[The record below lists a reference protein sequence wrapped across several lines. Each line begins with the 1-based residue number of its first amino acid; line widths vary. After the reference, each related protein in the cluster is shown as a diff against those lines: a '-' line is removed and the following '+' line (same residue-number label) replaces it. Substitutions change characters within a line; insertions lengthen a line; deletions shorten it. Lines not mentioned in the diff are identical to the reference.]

1 MRRALAGALIGLLL
15 LVGSAVAA
23 VVPVPPLTARVTD
36 QTGSLDSDQT
46 QALETKLAAFE
57 HSKGSQFAVLI
68 VPTTGDET
76 IEQFSIRVTDV
87 WKLGRK
93 GVDDGA
99 LLLIAKDD
107 RRARIE
113 VGRGLEGVIP
123 DAIANRIIDEDLRP
137 KFREGD
143 FAGGLQAAVDRMIGL
158 VNGEALPPPK
168 PEAEFDTHKADQRHL
183 FNALIA
189 AFFIANALRQL
200 LAGVAPIGRASVT
213 GVVVTVAVCLLWSF
227 GLLALGLGVFGFLFG
242 LIPSGSGRFA
252 GSGGYGGWG
261 GGWGG
266 GSGGGGGFGGG
277 FSGGGGGFSGGGAS
291 GGW

>member
-1 MRRALAGALIGLLL
+1 MRRAFAAALIGLLL
-15 LVGSAVAA
+15 FVGSAFAA
-23 VVPVPPLTARVTD
+23 VIPVPPLTARVTD
-36 QTGSLDSDQT
+36 QTGTLDSAQA
-46 QALETKLAAFE
+46 QALEAKLAAFE
-57 HSKGSQFAVLI
+57 KSKGSQFAVLI

-76 IEQFSIRVTDV
+76 IEQFSIRVVDQ

-99 LLLIAKDD
+99 LLLVAKDD
-107 RRARIE
+107 RKARIE

-143 FAGGLQAAVDRMIGL
+143 FAGGLQGALDRMIGL
-158 VNGEALPPPK
+158 VNGEPLPPPK
-168 PEAEFDTHKADQRHL
+168 PEGEYDSHKVDEHDL
-183 FNALIA
+183 LTPLIV
-189 AFFIANALRQL
+189 AFVIANALRQL
-200 LAGVAPIGRASVT
+200 LAGVAPIGRASVI
-213 GVVVTVAVCLLWSF
+213 GVVVTIAICLVWSF
-227 GLLALGLGVFGFLFG
+227 GLLAIGLGVLGFLFG
-242 LIPSGSGRFA
+242 LIPSGGGRFA
-252 GSGGYGGWG
+252 SSGGSGGWG

-266 GSGGGGGFGGG
+266 GSSGGGG

>member
-1 MRRALAGALIGLLL
+1 VAALLL
-15 LVGSAVAA
+15 LAGNAFAA
-23 VVPVPPLTARVTD
+23 AIPVPPLTARVTD
-36 QTGSLDSDQT
+36 QTGTLDAGQS
-46 QALETKLAAFE
+46 QALEAKLAAFE
-57 HSKGSQFAVLI
+57 KSKGSQIAVLI

-76 IEQFSIRVTDV
+76 IEQFSIRVVDQ

-99 LLLIAKDD
+99 LLLVAKDD
-107 RRARIE
+107 RKARIE

-168 PEAEFDTHKADQRHL
+168 PEGEYDSNKVDQHDL
-183 FNALIA
+183 FTPLIV

-213 GVVVTVAVCLLWSF
+213 GVVVTIAICLVWSF
-227 GLLALGLGVFGFLFG
+227 GLLALGLGVFAFLFG

-252 GSGGYGGWG
+252 GGGGY

-266 GSGGGGGFGGG
+266 GSGGGGSFGGGG